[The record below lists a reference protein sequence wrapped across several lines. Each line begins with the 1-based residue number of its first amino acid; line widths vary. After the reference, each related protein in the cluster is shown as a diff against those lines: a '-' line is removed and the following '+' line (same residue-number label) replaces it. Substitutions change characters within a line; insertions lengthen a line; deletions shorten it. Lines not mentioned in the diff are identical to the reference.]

1 MDSKR
6 QAQIGELI
14 KRNFSM
20 VFYEEG
26 RYIYGDAMVS
36 ITHVRVTPDLSQAKV
51 YLSVFNT
58 ENKDAILLKITN
70 HTHVLKQALAQRIK
84 KQVRR
89 IPIIHFHLD
98 ETIDEMYKVNELFA
112 KVKTMYP
119 ESVNEEE

>member
-6 QAQIGELI
+6 QAQIGEMI
-14 KRNFSM
+14 KRNFSP
-20 VFYEEG
+20 VFYAEG
-26 RYIYGDAMVS
+26 PYIYGEALVS
-36 ITHVRVTPDLSQAKV
+36 ITQVKVTPDMSQAKV
-51 YLSVFNT
+51 YLSIFNT
-58 ENKDAILLKITN
+58 TDKEAVLVKIVK

-84 KQVRR
+84 KQIRR
-89 IPIIHFHLD
+89 IPSIHFHLD